1 MICYCYISILQSIIH
16 ANAIHKLVW
25 KVCNCLLLRV
35 RYVPHK
41 QRLGVNAHRGGE
53 YMQTARQSCCACCPP
68 YLIVCLPLLAPGL
81 KIVAN
86 KQQSENHTD
95 IKQLKNFIQLIIFFK
110 FHILTKVKWCR
121 YSYNFFPGA
130 TREQ

>member
-25 KVCNCLLLRV
+25 KVCNCLLVRV

-53 YMQTARQSCCACCPP
+53 YICKPHESHAAH
-68 YLIVCLPLLAPGL
+68 
-81 KIVAN
+81 VA
-86 KQQSENHTD
+86 HP
-95 IKQLKNFIQLIIFFK
+95 I
-110 FHILTKVKWCR
+110 
-121 YSYNFFPGA
+121 
-130 TREQ
+130 